1 MTACPCGSTREYDAC
16 CGPLLARESK
26 ATTAEALMRSR
37 YTAFTKGDVDYLE
50 QTLRPDTRDDFD
62 RESVSDWAKDSTWQG
77 LEIRSTEAG
86 GEADD
91 KGVVEFVAHFSFQ
104 DKPQVHHEA
113 SVFSKDADGTWY
125 YVDGKMGPP
134 PRKVQKIGRNDPCT
148 CGSGKKYKKC
158 CGAAV

>member
-62 RESVSDWAKDSTWQG
+62 RESVSAWAKDSTWQG

-104 DKPQVHHEA
+104 DKPQVHHET